1 MLVAL
6 WSLVVFPAHAGDG
19 LTWDSIVDGL
29 SITTWAT
36 NVGCAEDVSTVI
48 VRVDPEFFT
57 FSVYHFRDEGFSTP
71 LPLVDWQRHTNAA
84 LIFNAGLFLHDFSYM
99 GLLYK
104 DGRALSRRP
113 HAHWQGLFVA
123 EPVEAGMRRARI
135 LDLSVD
141 TFPDEPL
148 SYREAAQALMVLDRR
163 GQVRVRN
170 SGKRAQQ
177 TLVAEDAKGYIYVLK
192 TVTGASLYGLAECIR
207 ATLPWLRQ
215 IMAMDGGSSSDLLIG
230 ANTLQEAGKHAV
242 GVPWRSIV
250 DGTAPATHI
259 PLPAVIGVVPRAGSQ
274 AAPRAGR
281 RP

>member
-1 MLVAL
+1 M
-6 WSLVVFPAHAGDG
+6 
-19 LTWDSIVDGL
+19 VDGL
-29 SITTWAT
+29 SIATWAPT
-36 NVGCAEDVSTVI
+36 VGCPEDISTII
-48 VRVDPEFFT
+48 VRVDPELFA
-57 FSVYHFRDEGFSTP
+57 FSVYHFRDEGLPSP
-71 LPLVDWQRHTNAA
+71 LPLVDWQRHTSAS
-84 LIFNAGLFLHDFSYM
+84 LLFNAGLFLQDFSYM

-104 DGRALSRRP
+104 DGRALNRRP

-135 LDLSVD
+135 LDLAVD
-141 TFPDEPL
+141 AFPDEPL
-148 SYREAAQALMVLDRR
+148 SYREAAQALMVLDRS

-192 TVTGASLYGLAECIR
+192 TVTAASLYGLADCLH

-230 ANTLQEAGKHAV
+230 ANTLQEAGKNAV

-259 PLPAVIGVVPRAGSQ
+259 PLPAVIGIIPRAGTPSSH
-274 AAPRAGR
+274 RSGT